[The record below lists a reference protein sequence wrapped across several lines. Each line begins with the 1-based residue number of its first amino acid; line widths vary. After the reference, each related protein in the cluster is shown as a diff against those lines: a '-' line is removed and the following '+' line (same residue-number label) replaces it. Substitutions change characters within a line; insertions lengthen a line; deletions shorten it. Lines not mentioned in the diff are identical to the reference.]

1 MTDRSAADDL
11 EHHVRAAL
19 KIADDLKLWV
29 AAAALDQALIAL
41 TGTGVMPPSD
51 GCQHANGDTHH
62 SNNATGPSGVTPNRC
77 GLA

>member
-11 EHHVRAAL
+11 EYHVRAAL

-41 TGTGVMPPSD
+41 TGSGVMPPD
-51 GCQHANGDTHH
+51 NDCQPVRTDTTQP
-62 SNNATGPSGVTPNRC
+62 TGVRPDRRGP
-77 GLA
+77 A

>member
-11 EHHVRAAL
+11 EYHVRAAL

-41 TGTGVMPPSD
+41 TGTGVMPPGD
-51 GCQHANGDTHH
+51 ECQPASGDSFDTTDAPEQNGV
-62 SNNATGPSGVTPNRC
+62 GPNRRW
-77 GLA
+77 LV

>member
-1 MTDRSAADDL
+1 MMDRLAAGEL
-11 EHHVRAAL
+11 EYHVRAAL

-41 TGTGVMPPSD
+41 TGRGVMPPSD
-51 GCQHANGDTHH
+51 ECQHEHVDTTQT
-62 SNNATGPSGVTPNRC
+62 NGVTPHQP

>member
-11 EHHVRAAL
+11 EYHVRAAL

-41 TGTGVMPPSD
+41 TGTGVMPPGD
-51 GCQHANGDTHH
+51 ECQHPNGDTHH
-62 SNNATGPSGVTPNRC
+62 PKDAPGPTGVKPNRC

>member
-11 EHHVRAAL
+11 EYHVRAAL

-41 TGTGVMPPSD
+41 TGAGVMPPGDECPPASGNSFD
-51 GCQHANGDTHH
+51 ATDAPDQNG
-62 SNNATGPSGVTPNRC
+62 ARPNRC
-77 GLA
+77 WLA